1 MTKKSFAYLFLLP
14 LAILLFAVLQYH
26 RVATLLDR
34 AEYEQ
39 EILVKAEKLVNHN
52 FTGPTEIEYQ
62 REGADKAELIDAG
75 NAQTDASIFLSQNK
89 KALSVARPMLYLA
102 YAGLSLSLLYL
113 LINSALIALG
123 YLGAKKGRRSQ
134 HDLVQ
139 AFDFCRTWLP
149 FMLAAQVLFLTL
161 SISCLIFYELTG
173 LMSTAKDGGDILAG
187 GYFFLLGIGYIIF
200 IIWRLVKMLSKS
212 FSLFQPEPKP
222 VMGRNLSRD
231 DAPALWARV
240 EKLALRLETI
250 TPDNIVA
257 GLTENFYVTANPVRL
272 NTGEILTGQTLYF
285 SLPWASL
292 LNEAEIDA
300 VLGHELGHFAG
311 KDTEYSLRFAP
322 LYARFSSSIDAVFG
336 LRKNAP
342 GYMNVDFNTAMS
354 SCYYVLG
361 QFHDTVMYW
370 RQRREHGADEMGAK
384 ASTPLALSSS
394 LLRIAALSNPVDEY
408 LNEVYHA
415 RVAPD
420 DVVAALLAHLQ
431 TLPLPD
437 PRAFLENETAHPYDT
452 HPSCRARIEAS
463 GCSID
468 EAAVIAARPVTGDSF
483 AHLFLLV
490 NDFQALCRTL
500 SAELTGEITQYRD
513 NYKQSLETVLNRAAK
528 ETVIYARPKIAIG
541 GVLVFLYFLYAT
553 LSGLFNPDLTFPP
566 NDKSYTLMGL
576 LLACAV
582 IAGLGLRR
590 VIKVW
595 KRGKQPVM
603 VLRHGS
609 VSFHMLGAPVPLAA
623 LTGYAFF
630 KTRRGL
636 RIGFTYKE
644 GYEPPKRTD
653 NRWLTYTHCSST
665 EPFFYVTAY
674 GKLRDASGAP
684 VSQEQ
689 LAELLDTYLSASV
702 AEHEIKDFQ

>member
-14 LAILLFAVLQYH
+14 LAIFLYAVLQHY

-39 EILVKAEKLVNHN
+39 NILVKAEKIVNNN
-52 FTGPTEIEYQ
+52 FTGSLEIEYQ
-62 REGADKAELIDAG
+62 REGADKAERMYASS
-75 NAQTDASIFLSQNK
+75 AQTEASLFLSQNK
-89 KALSVARPMLYLA
+89 KALSVAKPMLYLS
-102 YAGLSLSLLYL
+102 YGGLGLSLLFLLT
-113 LINSALIALG
+113 NSALIALG

-149 FMLAAQVLFLTL
+149 FILAGQVLFLTL
-161 SISCLIFYELTG
+161 SVSCLIFYELTG
-173 LMSTAKDGGDILAG
+173 WMSTAKDSGDILAG
-187 GYFFLLGIGYIIF
+187 GYFFLLGIGYIVF

-222 VMGRNLSRD
+222 VMGRNLTHD

-240 EKLALRLETI
+240 ERLALKLETI

-285 SLPWASL
+285 SLPWAAL
-292 LNEAEIDA
+292 LDEAEIDA
-300 VLGHELGHFAG
+300 VLGHELGHFSG

-322 LYARFSSSIDAVFG
+322 LYARFSSSIEAVFG

-354 SCYYVLG
+354 SCNYVLG

-384 ASTPLALSSS
+384 VSTPLALSSS

-408 LNEVYHA
+408 LNEVYNA
-415 RVAPD
+415 RVMPD

-431 TLPLPD
+431 MSPLPD
-437 PRAFLENETAHPYDT
+437 PQRYLENETAHPYDT
-452 HPSCRARIEAS
+452 HPSCKARIEAL
-463 GCSID
+463 GCTTD
-468 EAAVIAARPVTGDSF
+468 EAAAIAARPVTGDAF
-483 AHLFLLV
+483 AHLFLLI
-490 NDFQALCRTL
+490 NDFKQLCRTL

-513 NYKQSLETVLNRAAK
+513 NYKQSLETVLHRAAK

-541 GVLVFLYFLYAT
+541 GALVFIFFLYVT
-553 LSGLFNPDLTFPP
+553 VGGLFDPAL
-566 NDKSYTLMGL
+566 KSSLDGEDYTYVCL
-576 LLACAV
+576 LLGLAV
-582 IAGLGLRR
+582 ISGLGLRR

-609 VSFHMLGAPVPLAA
+609 ISVHMLSAPVPLAA
-623 LTGYAFF
+623 LTGYVFF

-644 GYEPPKRTD
+644 GYEPPPRTD